1 MYFRDRVVIVTGGAQ
16 GIGMAITR
24 VFAYAGAHVWV
35 ADCDAE
41 ACGEIQ
47 QAMRTEGKHVT
58 AQICDVAL
66 EEDIRSFVDTVLAS
80 ERHIDCL
87 INNAGIGWIGGFFDR
102 VTADWD
108 RVINVNLRGPY
119 LFARYAAPH
128 MPAGSALLNI
138 ASTRALMSEPNTEP
152 YSASKAG
159 ILGLT
164 HALAITLG
172 ERGIRVNAISP
183 GWIDVSAWKKRS
195 QSNQAV
201 LSNRD
206 HAQHPAGRVGKP
218 EDIAE
223 LCLYLAD
230 SSRAGFITGQ
240 NFVVDGGMTR
250 KMIYEE

>member
-24 VFAYAGAHVWV
+24 MFAHAGAHVWI
-35 ADCDAE
+35 ADCDVE
-41 ACGEIQ
+41 ACGEIE
-47 QAMRTEGKHVT
+47 QAMRAEGKYAT
-58 AQICDVAL
+58 AQICDVAS
-66 EEDIRSFVDTVLAS
+66 EENIRSFMDTVLAS
-80 ERHIDCL
+80 ENRIDCL
-87 INNAGIGWIGGFFDR
+87 INNAGIGWIGGFFERD
-102 VTADWD
+102 TADWD
-108 RVINVNLRGPY
+108 RVIDVNLRGPY
-119 LFARYAAPH
+119 LFARHAAPH
-128 MPAGSALLNI
+128 MPAGSTILNI

-159 ILGLT
+159 IIGLT

-183 GWIDVSAWKKRS
+183 GWIDVSAWKK
-195 QSNQAV
+195 QANCKQAA
-201 LSNRD
+201 LSDRD